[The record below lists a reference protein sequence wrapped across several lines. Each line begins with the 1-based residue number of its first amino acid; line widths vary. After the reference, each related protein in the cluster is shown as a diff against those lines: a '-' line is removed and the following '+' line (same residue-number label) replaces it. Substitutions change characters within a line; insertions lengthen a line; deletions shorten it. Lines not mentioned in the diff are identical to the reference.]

1 MSGAAAIGEDV
12 RVAGYAL
19 AGVAVH
25 AADDGAAVHAAW
37 EGLPD
42 DLDCLILTAAAR
54 EALGDR
60 LHERPHLVW
69 AVMPG

>member
-37 EGLPD
+37 DELSED
-42 DLDCLILTAAAR
+42 VDCLILTPAAR

-60 LHERPHLVW
+60 MHERPHLVW
-69 AVMPG
+69 AVMPE